1 MVCSKCHRQHGR
13 FQNGK
18 MKKTCPT
25 PGGRRGGSTPSTK
38 LRKQRAQSGEG
49 PVGDAVVKNA
59 AAFAKWYFK
68 RMEAKRKKR

>member
-25 PGGRRGGSTPSTK
+25 K
-38 LRKQRAQSGEG
+38 LRQQRAQSGEG

-59 AAFAKWYFK
+59 AAFARWYFK